1 MSDIRELIDRRG
13 TDVIRALD
21 AARHAH
27 ISAVLTFAKAEQNL
41 ALAGALAENRAIV
54 AAGGEKVLGT
64 NADARKR
71 ALTIA
76 LGHDE
81 TYQGA
86 YSFSMQA
93 LNDSRLA
100 QAEMKALEDTLG
112 LLKASLYASA
122 SRE

>member
-1 MSDIRELIDRRG
+1 MNDVQELIKSG
-13 TDVIRALD
+13 TEIIRTLNE
-21 AARHAH
+21 ARHAH
-27 ISAVLTFAKAEQNL
+27 IAAVLALASAEQDL

-54 AAGGEKVLGT
+54 AAGGEKALGS

-71 ALTIA
+71 ALIIA

-86 YSFSMQA
+86 QAFTMQT
-93 LNDSRLA
+93 LGNVRLA
-100 QAEMKALEDTLG
+100 QAQVAALEDTLG
-112 LLKASLYASA
+112 LLKASLYASV